1 MIFRILLLAAA
12 ASAASTAAAKQDEP
26 FDWINWWKWVG
37 FPFIYI
43 FRGGGIIVLVSIMA
57 IVLRTGKPLPMG
69 FG

>member
-1 MIFRILLLAAA
+1 MIFRILLLVAA

-37 FPFIYI
+37 FPFIY
-43 FRGGGIIVLVSIMA
+43 RGGSIALVSIMTFA
-57 IVLRTGKPLPMG
+57 LRTGKPLPMG

>member
-1 MIFRILLLAAA
+1 MIFRILLLTAA

-37 FPFIYI
+37 FPFIYS
-43 FRGGGIIVLVSIMA
+43 RGSIALVSIMA
-57 IVLRTGKPLPMG
+57 IVFRTGKPLPMG